1 MNPTSM
7 NPASM
12 NPTSMNPTSASPAGT
27 NRHGST
33 ALLLLSFGGPEG
45 PDDVM
50 PFLRNVVRGRNV
62 PDERLAEVAT
72 QYEQFGGVSPINEQN
87 RSLKAAIE
95 SELAVHEIDLPVYW
109 GNRNWAP
116 YLDETVR
123 TMVDDGIT
131 KAFVFVTSAFGSYSG
146 CRQYREHLSAAAE
159 ATFGTGTGATA
170 ADEPAIE
177 LQKLRLYYNHPGF
190 CEPAAEQLRSA
201 IDHHVS
207 EHGVEP
213 HIIFTA
219 HSIPLSMADSC
230 DYEAQLREAAGIVS
244 DLAGSSSSWDLVFQS
259 RSGPPQVPWLE
270 PDIVDHLE
278 QLHARS
284 VDDVVVVPLGFV
296 SDHME
301 VMFDLDTQA
310 ADAAASS
317 GMHMTRAGTVGVHP
331 RFVAMVRELLEE
343 QINEAPRLHLGTSG
357 PWPDMCPDG
366 HCALAQRPKRD

>member
-1 MNPTSM
+1 MNQ
-7 NPASM
+7 ASM
-12 NPTSMNPTSASPAGT
+12 NQASMNQAAMNSPSDRT
-27 NRHGST
+27 DST

-45 PDDVM
+45 PDDVL

-62 PDERLAEVAT
+62 PDERLAEVAA
-72 QYEQFGGVSPINEQN
+72 QYEQFGGVSPINQQN

-95 SELAVHEIDLPVYW
+95 SDLADNGIEIPVYW

-116 YLDETVR
+116 YLDDAVQAMT
-123 TMVDDGIT
+123 DDGIT

-146 CRQYREHLSAAAE
+146 CRQYRENLSAAA
-159 ATFGTGTGATA
+159 AAVAGNNSTSSDGT
-170 ADEPAIE
+170 ADDRPTIE

-190 CEPAAEQLRSA
+190 CEPAAQQLRAA
-201 IDHHVS
+201 IDHHVN

-213 HIIFTA
+213 HIVFTA
-219 HSIPLSMADSC
+219 HSIPLSMAASC
-230 DYEAQLREAAGIVS
+230 DYEAQLRDAAAIVS
-244 DLAGSSSSWDLVFQS
+244 DLAGSASSWDLVFQS

-278 QLHARS
+278 ALHTRA

-310 ADAAASS
+310 AAAAGSA
-317 GMHMTRAGTVGVHP
+317 GMRMTRAGTVGTHP

-343 QINEAPRLHLGTSG
+343 QLNEGPRLHLGSNG
-357 PWPDMCPDG
+357 PWPDMCPEG